1 VISLSVLYGADFTQ
15 KLSSEGLMWLPDLP
29 WAGTEIFVT
38 QPLTETQ
45 SLSGDTQRGIVKELR
60 FAVNQRW

>member
-1 VISLSVLYGADFTQ
+1 
-15 KLSSEGLMWLPDLP
+15 MWLPDLP